1 MEEITGILLD
11 LFIIFAAAKV
21 AGEFFVRLKQ
31 PEIVGEVLAGIII
44 GPYALG
50 LIGSPDSDLVQLFHG
65 DREAAEEALNITLDV
80 IAGLGVIILLFFV
93 GLKTHVRDL
102 LEVRNRAV
110 AVAILGVVLPFVLG
124 FGLVSATG
132 RSDVESA
139 FVATAMVAT
148 SVGITARVLGDIG
161 VIRST
166 EARVI
171 LGAAVVDDVL
181 GLLLLAVVSS
191 YGEDNVDALELTL
204 TALVAVGFIV
214 FSTLVGTR
222 VIRRYSIHL
231 ERLHVRNAPFLF
243 AMVLMLGLSALAGIV
258 GLAAIIGAFIAGMML
273 AEAKEGFE
281 LEQQSQPVYDFLAPF
296 FFVVIGTKVDPR
308 AFDDPEIL
316 GIALGITAL
325 AVIGKLVGG
334 AIASAGM
341 NPRSAAIVGVG
352 MVPRGEVGLVVAGVG
367 AGIGAVSDDMFA
379 VVVFMSVATTLLAPP
394 VLVWLYRGRDAS
406 SGLPGVM
413 AEP

>member
-1 MEEITGILLD
+1 MEEITGILVD
-11 LFIIFAAAKV
+11 LFIIFTAAKV

-50 LIGSPDSDLVQLFHG
+50 LIGSPDGDLVQLFHG
-65 DREAAEEALNITLDV
+65 DREAAEEALNITFDV

-93 GLKTHVRDL
+93 GLETRLRDL
-102 LEVRNRAV
+102 LNVRNRAV
-110 AVAILGVVLPFVLG
+110 AVGVLGIVLPFVLG
-124 FGLVSATG
+124 FGLISATG

-204 TALVAVGFIV
+204 TALVAIGFIV
-214 FSTLVGTR
+214 FAALVGTR

-231 ERLHVRNAPFLF
+231 ERLHVRNAPFLV
-243 AMVLMLGLSALAGIV
+243 AMILMLGLSALAGIV

-273 AEAKEGFE
+273 AEAEEGFE
-281 LEQQSQPVYDFLAPF
+281 LERQSQAVYDFLVPF
-296 FFVVIGTKVDPR
+296 FFVVIGTKVDLG

-316 GIALGITAL
+316 AIALGVTVL
-325 AVIGKLVGG
+325 AVMGKLLGG
-334 AIASAGM
+334 AIASRGM
-341 NPRSAAIVGVG
+341 GGRSAAIVGVG

-367 AGIGAVSDDMFA
+367 AGIGAVSGDMFA

-394 VLVWLYRGRDAS
+394 VLVWLYRGRDAPAD
-406 SGLPGVM
+406 SGLM